1 MSTSSVLYEQV
12 VPGARPN
19 DATGAPRLDVLTKID
34 GRTVFIDVAVTH
46 ALGRRPMSG
55 GLACRKDGAAA
66 EIYERYKHSLY
77 PGVAVT
83 PAILEAHGRPGE
95 ALIALVRGCTAHLQS
110 AERSSA
116 IASIWQSISVTL
128 QNHNA
133 KMITTFTP

>member
-1 MSTSSVLYEQV
+1 
-12 VPGARPN
+12 
-19 DATGAPRLDVLTKID
+19 
-34 GRTVFIDVAVTH
+34 
-46 ALGRRPMSG
+46 MSG

-95 ALIALVRGCTAHLQS
+95 ALIALVRACTAHLKS

-116 IASIWQSISVTL
+116 MANIWQSLSVTL
-128 QNHNA
+128 QTHNA
-133 KMITTFTP
+133 KMLATWTPPG